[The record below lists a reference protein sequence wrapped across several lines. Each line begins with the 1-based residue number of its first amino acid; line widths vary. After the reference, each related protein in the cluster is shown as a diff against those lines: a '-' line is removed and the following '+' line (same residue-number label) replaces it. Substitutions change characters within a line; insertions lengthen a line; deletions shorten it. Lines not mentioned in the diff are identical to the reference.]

1 MYHTT
6 HILLLLFSFSF
17 FFYCLCS
24 FLMCKLFTFYII
36 GDNNQ
41 FSDFNFVFLNV
52 LQVCISFLFG
62 EKEISFCIGCV
73 KILSIPLKSLK
84 CVKRKKKYFIRRI
97 NFICKIHLV
106 NIQLL
111 LIVYIYVSYDLSHD
125 GFRKSIK

>member
-1 MYHTT
+1 MYHTYT
-6 HILLLLFSFSF
+6 FTFVFVFFFFS
-17 FFYCLCS
+17 FYCLCS

-41 FSDFNFVFLNV
+41 FSDFNFVFLNS

-62 EKEISFCIGCV
+62 EKEISFCCV
-73 KILSIPLKSLK
+73 KILSMPLKSLK
-84 CVKRKKKYFIRRI
+84 CVKKNKKYLIRRV

-111 LIVYIYVSYDLSHD
+111 LIVYIYGSYDMSHD
-125 GFRKSIK
+125 DYRKSIE